1 MSMHHDATIML
12 KTPSS
17 SPITSKG
24 CSRGFIL
31 CVLYRALDYVRQRQ
45 MLGHTVQFPFCNE
58 EISRWLLVSS
68 SCHRAID
75 WFRRF
80 QTFRV
85 ISSTTELQH
94 RLPKETVRS
103 ANNHSKTDLAELTTM
118 RQMRVPTGRSL
129 NSFAHGGKTMWRGKT
144 NFYSFNVMPHTMT
157 PMRSRLRGT

>member
-1 MSMHHDATIML
+1 MSMHHDATTML

-68 SCHRAID
+68 SRYRVVD
-75 WFRRF
+75 WFLEF
-80 QTFRV
+80 QIFGV
-85 ISSTTELQH
+85 ISLTSELQL
-94 RLPKETVRS
+94 RLLKETVRS
-103 ANNHSKTDLAELTTM
+103 ANNHSKTDLAELSTM
-118 RQMRVPTGRSL
+118 RLMRVPTGRSL
-129 NSFAHGGKTMWRGKT
+129 NNFAHGGKTMWRGKT
-144 NFYSFNVMPHTMT
+144 NFFSFNVMPHTMT
-157 PMRSRLRGT
+157 QMRSRLRGT